1 MNDYKT
7 YLEKFVADIQ
17 ERLMKDDE
25 IKESLNVIT
34 KKYNKVLQ
42 ELENLSNKLNAE
54 NPVKLDD
61 PIIDNLA
68 FIKLMGIST
77 KTAQFWRDEGIVSF
91 SQIGLKIYY
100 RASDIKKLL
109 DQNYRKSTKNLV
121 IHEK

>member
-1 MNDYKT
+1 MNDYKS

-17 ERLMKDDE
+17 VRLMKDDE

-42 ELENLSNKLNAE
+42 ELEKLSNRLNE
-54 NPVKLDD
+54 DSQVKLDD
-61 PIIDNLA
+61 PFIDNPT
-68 FIKLMGIST
+68 FIKLMGISS
-77 KTAQFWRDEGIVSF
+77 KTAQSWRDEGIMSF

-109 DQNYRKSTKNLV
+109 DHNYRKSTKTL
-121 IHEK
+121 

>member
-25 IKESLNVIT
+25 IKESLNIIT

-42 ELENLSNKLNAE
+42 ELENLSNRLNEE

-61 PIIDNLA
+61 PIIDNPA
-68 FIKLMGIST
+68 FIKLMGISS
-77 KTAQFWRDEGIVSF
+77 KTAQSWRDDGIVSF

-109 DQNYRKSTKNLV
+109 DHNYRKSTKNLV